1 MRNTGLQRKKSVN
14 LVPFRARL
22 GCILNAIGSITCLP
36 IALMNTPAP
45 PADPSFLSS
54 SSAPVVNLIPPKRP
68 NGPTVK
74 DQWKNEFPAEP
85 KPATAEPTPKPA
97 LPSGDISIPSRRAN
111 GERIPAWLASTIL
124 HTLVILVLV
133 LVQVEAANR
142 GTQSILVSLA
152 TESEPVSFEPIAVI
166 QEPLDARPEAA
177 EDSPSQI
184 AETATALAFSAS
196 KFVPAAPMEAA
207 TNREPL
213 NLATAFENPQAN
225 AAGLTQIPVGGLYAR
240 DAKSRGDLGQK
251 YGATPASE
259 DAVEAALR
267 WLAAHQQF
275 DGSWTFDLS
284 QEPCNGQCSHSKIAS
299 DNATPATAA
308 TGLAILAFLGAGYSQ
323 HEGIYADNVRRGIY
337 FLRDAAKESNFGLDL
352 QSGSMYG
359 HGIAMMA
366 LAEAMAMTR
375 YQGKQDSDLFS
386 LVSGGASFTMA
397 AQHDKGGWRYV
408 PGSPGDMTVTCW
420 QVLSLISAQHGGVVL
435 RTDTLARAERYV
447 RGLSK
452 PDVFAFGYQTTDPK
466 RTTTAVGLCM
476 LLYLGQ
482 SPKQTT
488 FGLAL
493 DRLALAGPKK
503 TDVYHDY
510 YATLAL
516 HHARHR
522 EWEAWHVPVR
532 EHLIKTQATK
542 GHEAGSWHFKD
553 AHGDVGGRLYTT
565 AMSAMILEVYYR
577 YLPLYQ
583 TQDEFKLD

>member
-1 MRNTGLQRKKSVN
+1 
-14 LVPFRARL
+14 
-22 GCILNAIGSITCLP
+22 
-36 IALMNTPAP
+36 
-45 PADPSFLSS
+45 
-54 SSAPVVNLIPPKRP
+54 
-68 NGPTVK
+68 
-74 DQWKNEFPAEP
+74 
-85 KPATAEPTPKPA
+85 
-97 LPSGDISIPSRRAN
+97 
-111 GERIPAWLASTIL
+111 
-124 HTLVILVLV
+124 VILLLV
-133 LVQVEAANR
+133 LIQVKAGDR
-142 GTQSILVSLA
+142 GIQSILVSLERPD
-152 TESEPVSFEPIAVI
+152 TEQVDFKPTTVA
-166 QEPLDARPEAA
+166 QNPLEVHADAA
-177 EDSPSQI
+177 EDTPSQI
-184 AETATALAFSAS
+184 TTSENALSSSLSRFLPAVPGVSSTPVEHSSLAS
-196 KFVPAAPMEAA
+196 
-207 TNREPL
+207 
-213 NLATAFENPQAN
+213 AFENSDG
-225 AAGLTQIPVGGLYAR
+225 AGPSKIQLPVGGLYAR
-240 DAKSRGDLGQK
+240 DAKSRGELGQR

-284 QEPCNGQCSHSKIAS
+284 QEPCNGRCSHSKIAS
-299 DNATPATAA
+299 DSATPSTAA
-308 TGLAILAFLGAGYSQ
+308 TGLALLAFLGAGYSH
-323 HEGIYADNVRRGIY
+323 HEGVYAENVRRGIY
-337 FLRDAAKESNFGLDL
+337 YLRDAAKRSDFGWDL

-375 YQGKQDSDLFS
+375 YQGKQDSELFS
-386 LVSGGASFTMA
+386 LVNGGASFTMA

-408 PGSPGDMTVTCW
+408 PGSPGDMTVSCW
-420 QVLSLISAQHGGVVL
+420 QVLSLISARHGGVLL
-435 RTDTLARAERYV
+435 RTDTLPRAEQYV

-476 LLYLGQ
+476 LLYLGR

-488 FGLAL
+488 FGMAL
-493 DRLALAGPKK
+493 DRLASAGPKK

-532 EHLIKTQATK
+532 EHLIKTQATE

-583 TQDEFKLD
+583 NRDEFKLD